1 MQIDIRNGESEEIT
15 EIVFHG
21 PDCDEDDAV
30 KIDLGGRY
38 TSIDSSDGGNR
49 VYIDSEEHAVNLIKA
64 LKKAI
69 SLGTWSE

>member
-1 MQIDIRNGESEEIT
+1 MQIDIRNGDTEEIT

-38 TSIDSSDGGNR
+38 TSIVSADGDDK
-49 VYIDSEEHAVNLIKA
+49 VYIDSEEHAKNLIKT
-64 LKKAI
+64 LEKAI
-69 SLGTWSE
+69 SLGTWSK

>member
-1 MQIDIRNGESEEIT
+1 MQIDIRNGDTEEIT

-38 TSIDSSDGGNR
+38 TSIDSAEGSNR
-49 VYIDSEEHAVNLIKA
+49 VYIDSEEHTKNLIKA
-64 LKKAI
+64 IEKAI